1 MKTNTSENILI
12 NFGNNIKVF
21 RKDHNISQFKMA
33 YEMKIDTK
41 VLRNIEKGVSEPRYE
56 MILKIIE
63 YLQEIDENI
72 TLEKLLETC

>member
-1 MKTNTSENILI
+1 MKTNTDENILI

-21 RKDHNISQFKMA
+21 RKNHDISQFEMA
-33 YEMKIDTK
+33 YEMEIDTK

-63 YLQEIDENI
+63 YLQEIDENM
-72 TLEKLLETC
+72 TLKKLLETC